1 METKKTCLDCL
12 HCKVSA
18 LSFENCRVCFCEM
31 SEKQKEHKEIFWYN
45 KTPCEAFFDM
55 TENTLLVIKTT
66 TNRRLP
72 LLRSKALERQ

>member
-1 METKKTCLDCL
+1 
-12 HCKVSA
+12 
-18 LSFENCRVCFCEM
+18 M